1 MSRVDAVAAAVG
13 ELDSG
18 RFAERLSAAIAVRST
33 SEEPDS
39 APAQHEYLNAHIVP
53 LLADLGFDI
62 ALHANPSGADLPLL
76 TATRIED
83 PAWPTVLVYGHGD
96 VVQGQDAGWRE
107 GLSPWSLTPEGAR
120 WYGRG
125 AADNKGQHLI
135 VLTALQQVYAAR
147 DGKLGFN
154 IKVLIETGEEAGSPG
169 LNAFCAANRDLL
181 AADVLIASDGPRLH
195 AETPTLF
202 LGSRGAVNFTLDVDL
217 RAGAYHSGNW
227 GGLLANPA
235 TVLVNALATMV
246 DARGRILVEGLRPPP
261 IPASVDRAL
270 AQLDVKSGE
279 GEPAIDADWGE
290 PGMTPAQRVF
300 GWNSLEILALGA
312 GRVDRPVNA
321 IAGRAQAVCQLRF
334 VVGTDWQNLQTH
346 VQSHL
351 DAAGFGVIK
360 VATGASAAATRLDPD
375 NAWVQWASA
384 SIAATT
390 GTAPSILPN
399 LGGSL
404 PNDVFAGT
412 LGLPTLWV
420 PHSYAGCAQ
429 HAPNEHALEPIIREG
444 LAMMAGLFWDMGCRD
459 TRPSIQ
465 RGK

>member
-1 MSRVDAVAAAVG
+1 MSRVGAVAAAVG

-18 RFAERLSAAIAVRST
+18 RFAARLGAGIAVRST
-33 SEEPDS
+33 SEDPD
-39 APAQHEYLNAHIVP
+39 AAAAQHEYLNVHIAP
-53 LLADLGFDI
+53 WLADMGFDI
-62 ALHANPSGADLPLL
+62 AVHANPAGADLPLL

-83 PAWPTVLVYGHGD
+83 PDWPTVLVYGHGD
-96 VVQGQDAGWRE
+96 VVQGQEAGWRE
-107 GLSPWSLTPEGAR
+107 GLSPWSLTPEGPR

-135 VLTALQQVYAAR
+135 VLTALQQVCAAR
-147 DGKLGFN
+147 GRKLGFN
-154 IKVLIETGEEAGSPG
+154 VKVLIETGEEAGSPG
-169 LNAFCAANRDLL
+169 LNDFCAANRDLL

-202 LGSRGAVNFTLDVDL
+202 LGSRGALNFTLDVDL

-246 DARGRILVEGLRPPP
+246 DGRGRILIDGLRPPA

-270 AQLDVKSGE
+270 ADLDVRSGE

-346 VQSHL
+346 VQAHL

-384 SIAATT
+384 SIATTT

-444 LAMMAGLFWDMGCRD
+444 LAMMAGLFWDMGCRE

>member
-135 VLTALQQVYAAR
+135 VLTALQQVCAAR

-334 VVGTDWQNLQTH
+334 VVGTDWENLQTH
-346 VQSHL
+346 VQAHL
-351 DAAGFGVIK
+351 AAAGFGVIK